1 MILLQQ
7 AIDASVKNE
16 EDDSVLKG
24 FVEVAETAPK
34 VMKPHIQESINLMLL
49 VSPNFIPYSFP
60 GLISYNWFVL
70 A

>member
-1 MILLQQ
+1 M
-7 AIDASVKNE
+7 KNE

-49 VSPNFIPYSFP
+49 VSRTYIPYSFP
-60 GLISYNWFVL
+60 GLFSYNLFFLV
-70 A
+70 